1 MKILHIINYYH
12 EGFGYQENFLAHYQ
26 KKLGHEVIILTSDY
40 YFPFNS
46 YNTTMRKVLGE
57 RKKGA
62 GVFQDNGVSIIRKK
76 SILSN
81 SRPGLICFSISST
94 VTDFSPDI
102 VHVHGTTNI
111 WIPQLIYYQSK
122 LKFKIFIDSH
132 QDFSVENY
140 SKSVI
145 DRLYYWLWG
154 IFHRVLI
161 QKRNVN
167 KYLPIT
173 KQSGDWLYNRL
184 KIPRSMQ
191 TISPLGVD
199 LSTMFYCE
207 YDDVRLRKEWKAEDK
222 LVIVN
227 AGKQYKEKEILWIIE
242 IAIAL
247 HARGV
252 NIFLVLVGMADDRY
266 DKEINTRLTK
276 LDNDSWVRLPFLKRK
291 ELRCVYSASD
301 IGVWPGIP
309 SNTIQEAMA
318 CRVALLLPNNNIVGH
333 LIDGNGIYIA
343 TSVARTVDDL
353 CNLVFSTESLNQMKL
368 ESQKV
373 VSNYSWK
380 KITIDLLN
388 LYKSNKQEDI

>member
-26 KKLGHEVIILTSDY
+26 KKLGHEAKILTSDY
-40 YFPFNS
+40 YFPFNN
-46 YNTTMRKVLGE
+46 YDTTMRKVLGE
-57 RKKGA
+57 RNKGV
-62 GVFQDNGVSIIRKK
+62 GVFQDNGVTLIRKK
-76 SILSN
+76 SIFSN
-81 SRPGLICFSISST
+81 GRPGVICFSISS
-94 VTDFSPDI
+94 VLTDFTPDI
-102 VHVHGTTNI
+102 VHVHGATNI

-145 DRLYYWLWG
+145 NRFYYWLWSTY
-154 IFHRVLI
+154 HHVLI
-161 QKRNVN
+161 QKKKIN

-173 KQSGDWLYNRL
+173 KQSGDWLSNRL
-184 KIPRSMQ
+184 KVPKSMQ

-199 LSTMFYCE
+199 LSSMFYSE
-207 YDDVRLRKEWKAEDK
+207 YDDARLRKKWNAEDK

-242 IAIAL
+242 IAISL

-252 NIFLVLVGMADDRY
+252 KIFLVLVGMADELY

-333 LIDGNGIYIA
+333 LIDGNGTYIS

-353 CNLVFSTESLNQMKL
+353 CNLVFSKESLNQMKL